1 MVALPKYALGILAAA
16 VLVALVGATPPVLV
30 ASNAAAATQ
39 IALNPQPLPPHE
51 DGDTDFDF
59 DFG

>member
-1 MVALPKYALGILAAA
+1 MFAVSKYALGIIAVAA
-16 VLVALVGATPPVLV
+16 LVALAGATTPVLV
-30 ASNAAAATQ
+30 ASKAFATQ
-39 IALNPQPLPPHE
+39 IALNPQPLPLHE